1 MDKNLEKLGRRS
13 KEMESVRAIERRR
26 LAIERTS
33 ARASKKRIERT
44 CIARKRRRSIIVRSI
59 AARWR
64 SSAPR
69 REAQTSRSPILEV
82 CNF

>member
-1 MDKNLEKLGRRS
+1 MDKDVEKLGRRS
-13 KEMESVRAIERRR
+13 KEMEFVRAIERPRR
-26 LAIERTS
+26 GSNAP
-33 ARASKKRIERT
+33 AFAH
-44 CIARKRRRSIIVRSI
+44 KRRRSIIVRSI